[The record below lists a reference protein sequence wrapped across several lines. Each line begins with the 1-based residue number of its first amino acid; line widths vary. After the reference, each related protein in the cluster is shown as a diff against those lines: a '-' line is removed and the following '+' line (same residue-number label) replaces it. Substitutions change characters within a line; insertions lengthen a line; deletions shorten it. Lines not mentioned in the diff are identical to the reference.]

1 MRNAERRERIGW
13 PGCVRPPPRRLP
25 FALLALAQAY
35 KPGTGKRRAGRRR
48 VEQFGLIVSVALT
61 YERSKRVGLSQTRAG
76 GADGTATQHQ
86 RHCLSTQIRKT
97 LTKPL
102 LRLES
107 EQWFR

>member
-48 VEQFGLIVSVALT
+48 VEQFGLIVALT
-61 YERSKRVGLSQTRAG
+61 YHDAVSAYDTIGL
-76 GADGTATQHQ
+76 
-86 RHCLSTQIRKT
+86 LSR
-97 LTKPL
+97 
-102 LRLES
+102 
-107 EQWFR
+107 